1 MFGQQST
8 MCSADHVGNLVNQR
22 SAMKSSGRIAQ
33 LMMHTSPLEQTG
45 ARDAGGM
52 NVYVVETAKRLANSG
67 ISVDIFTRA
76 TSASL
81 PPRVEI
87 VPGVEVHHITAGP
100 YEGLTKE
107 ELPSQMCTMASELLR
122 VEANHPRGYY
132 DLIHSHYWISGQVGL
147 LAADRWDVPLVH
159 TMHTM
164 AKVKNLALADHDQPE
179 PVARAIGEEQI
190 VAGAKALIAN
200 TDAEAANLVTLYD
213 ACPDRVHVV
222 APGVDLDHFSPG
234 GGRREARVQLGLDK
248 DSLILAFVGRIQ
260 PHKGPDVLI
269 SAAGEM
275 IKHDPL
281 MKSKLQILI
290 IGGVSGGTGEELGRL
305 QALARFLGIH
315 DRIKFIPPVSREE
328 LPHWYRAADLV
339 CVPSHSESLGLVAL
353 EAQACG
359 TPVVA
364 AAVGGLRTAVADGF
378 SGSLVDGHDSRSW
391 SAVLTRLLQ
400 EPQRR
405 IALSMGALQHARR
418 FGWEATA
425 RGTIDIYDRLLAE
438 PSAVVRSLA

>member
-1 MFGQQST
+1 MTSFVDPAGR
-8 MCSADHVGNLVNQR
+8 AEIF
-22 SAMKSSGRIAQ
+22 MKNTGRIAQ

-52 NVYVVETAKRLANSG
+52 NVYVVETAKRLAKSG
-67 ISVDIFTRA
+67 IAVDIFTRA
-76 TSASL
+76 TSGSL
-81 PPRVEI
+81 PPVVEI
-87 VPGVEVHHITAGP
+87 SPGVEVHHITAGP

-107 ELPSQMCTMASELLR
+107 DLPSQMCTMASELLR

-147 LAADRWDVPLVH
+147 LASQRWNVPLVH

-164 AKVKNLALADHDQPE
+164 AKVKNQALADHDQPE

-200 TDAEAANLVTLYD
+200 TDAEAANLVSLYD

-222 APGVDLDHFSPG
+222 APGVDLEHFAPG

-275 IKHDPL
+275 VKHDPII
-281 MKSKLQILI
+281 KSKLQILI
-290 IGGVSGGTGEELGRL
+290 IGGVSGGSGEELNRL
-305 QALARFLGIH
+305 QSLARFLGIQ
-315 DRIKFIPPVSREE
+315 DRVRFVPPVSREE

-339 CVPSHSESLGLVAL
+339 CVPSHSESFGLVAL

-378 SGSLVDGHDSRSW
+378 SGSLVDGHDPRSW

-438 PSAVVRSLA
+438 PSAAVRSLA